1 MDYSEF
7 GEKFTRGSGI
17 LELMDDLGSALAEG
31 GKFYMLGGGNPAEI
45 PEINAIWRRR
55 MEEILGEKEE
65 LEAMLVHYD
74 KPQGQRVFLEALA
87 DLFNRE
93 YGWDLSE
100 KNIAIT
106 NGSQTS
112 SFILMN
118 LFSGTFGNG
127 KKRKILFPLSPE
139 YIGYADQ
146 AIEKEAIISYPSAIE
161 MIDDFQF
168 KYRVNFNDIQ
178 ISKDIGGI
186 CISRPTNPTGNVLTD
201 TEVKTLAEYA
211 SCCGIPLIV
220 DNAYGTPFPNIIFEK
235 VKPIWNENIIITM
248 SLSKLGLPSARTG
261 IVIASEE
268 VIQTLSSMNA
278 VISLAN
284 ASIGP
289 VITGPL
295 ICSGEILRISRDI
308 IQPYY
313 REKSERVQN
322 WIRERFGDAFDYRVH
337 KSEGAIFLWIW
348 FRGMPIT
355 SYELYRRLK
364 ARKVL
369 VVPGNYFFFG
379 LTEDWSH
386 RNECIRINY
395 AGDEEDIKTAL
406 EIIADEV
413 RGL

>member
-7 GEKFTRGSGI
+7 GQKFTRGSGI
-17 LELMDDLGSALAEG
+17 LELMDDLGTALAEG

-295 ICSGEILRISRDI
+295 IRSGEILRISRDI

-379 LTEDWSH
+379 LTEEWSH

>member
-146 AIEKEAIISYPSAIE
+146 AIEKEAIISYPSTIE

-295 ICSGEILRISRDI
+295 IRSGEILRISRDI